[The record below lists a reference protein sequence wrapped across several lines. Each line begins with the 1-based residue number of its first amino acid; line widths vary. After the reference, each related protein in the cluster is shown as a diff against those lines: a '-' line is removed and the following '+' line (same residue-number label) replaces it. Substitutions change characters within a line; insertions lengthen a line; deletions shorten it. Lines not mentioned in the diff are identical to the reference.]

1 MSGGRAPNP
10 SAVDTVAAQFRSA
23 EPTFRTTA
31 RPDPYVSERTTVP
44 RDRRSSAFECRSGW
58 MGRIN
63 CPSVGY
69 STVMTRRPV
78 LVAAWLWAIVL
89 ALLAGRASY
98 AVVRVLGPD
107 VLLGALVLV
116 AVGAVVVQVR
126 RRGLSLRAHAL
137 TDKASIGS

>member
-1 MSGGRAPNP
+1 MPVRVAGRMN
-10 SAVDTVAAQFRSA
+10 
-23 EPTFRTTA
+23 
-31 RPDPYVSERTTVP
+31 
-44 RDRRSSAFECRSGW
+44 CR
-58 MGRIN
+58 
-63 CPSVGY
+63 SVGY

-107 VLLGALVLV
+107 IVLGALVLV
-116 AVGAVVVQVR
+116 GGGAVVVQVR

>member
-1 MSGGRAPNP
+1 MNGR
-10 SAVDTVAAQFRSA
+10 
-23 EPTFRTTA
+23 
-31 RPDPYVSERTTVP
+31 
-44 RDRRSSAFECRSGW
+44 
-58 MGRIN
+58 M
-63 CPSVGY
+63 VGY
-69 STVMTRRPV
+69 MTSMTRRPIV
-78 LVAAWLWAIVL
+78 VAAWLWAIVV
-89 ALLAGRASY
+89 LLWAGRASY

>member
-1 MSGGRAPNP
+1 MN
-10 SAVDTVAAQFRSA
+10 
-23 EPTFRTTA
+23 
-31 RPDPYVSERTTVP
+31 
-44 RDRRSSAFECRSGW
+44 CR
-58 MGRIN
+58 
-63 CPSVGY
+63 SVGY

-78 LVAAWLWAIVL
+78 LVAAWLWAVVL

-116 AVGAVVVQVR
+116 TVGAVAVQVR
-126 RRGLSLRAHAL
+126 RRGLPLRGHAL

>member
-1 MSGGRAPNP
+1 M
-10 SAVDTVAAQFRSA
+10 
-23 EPTFRTTA
+23 
-31 RPDPYVSERTTVP
+31 PDPYVSERTTIR
-44 RDRRSSAFECRSGW
+44 RDRRSAAFEHLAGWAGRMNCR
-58 MGRIN
+58 
-63 CPSVGY
+63 PVGY

-116 AVGAVVVQVR
+116 AVGGVVVRVR
-126 RRGLSLRAHAL
+126 RRGLSLRGLSLRAHAL

>member
-1 MSGGRAPNP
+1 MPGGRRESVRGRHRRCAIPVGR
-10 SAVDTVAAQFRSA
+10 A
-23 EPTFRTTA
+23 TFGTTI
-31 RPDPYVSERTTVP
+31 RRVPYVSERTTIP
-44 RDRRSSAFECRSGW
+44 PGRQGSAFERRSGW
-58 MGRIN
+58 AARMN
-63 CPSVGY
+63 CRSVGY

-107 VLLGALVLV
+107 IVLGALVLV
-116 AVGAVVVQVR
+116 GGGAVVVQVR

>member
-1 MSGGRAPNP
+1 MN
-10 SAVDTVAAQFRSA
+10 
-23 EPTFRTTA
+23 
-31 RPDPYVSERTTVP
+31 
-44 RDRRSSAFECRSGW
+44 CR
-58 MGRIN
+58 
-63 CPSVGY
+63 SVGY

-78 LVAAWLWAIVL
+78 LLAAWLWAIVL

-107 VLLGALVLV
+107 LLLGALVLV
-116 AVGAVVVQVR
+116 AVGVVVVQVR